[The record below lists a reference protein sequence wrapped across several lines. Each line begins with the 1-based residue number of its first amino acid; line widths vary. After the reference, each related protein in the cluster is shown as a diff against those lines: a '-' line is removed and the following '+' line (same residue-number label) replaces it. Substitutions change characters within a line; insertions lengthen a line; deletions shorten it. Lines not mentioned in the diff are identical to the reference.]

1 MQMESHHPRFAF
13 KARRLSIVFATCL
26 LCAAVSFGQTTT
38 ADKSSGQDKSGAQD
52 KKAADPTTTRLRI
65 EVTGNDKPVGN
76 AAVYVRFN
84 QAGGLLHRDKLA
96 ELDLKTNQDGSV
108 KVPEIPRGKIQ
119 IQVIAE
125 GWHTFGKWY
134 EVETA
139 EQTIQIEL
147 KPPPHWY

>member
-1 MQMESHHPRFAF
+1 MQIESHHRWFAL
-13 KARRLSIVFATCL
+13 KVRKVSIVLAACL
-26 LCAAVSFGQTTT
+26 FCAAADFGQTAS
-38 ADKSSGQDKSGAQD
+38 ADKPSAQDKSGTQD
-52 KKAADPTTTRLRI
+52 KKPADSTTTKLRI

-84 QAGGLLHRDKLA
+84 QPGGLLHRDKLA

-119 IQVIAE
+119 VQVIAE

-134 EVETA
+134 EVETP
-139 EQTIQIEL
+139 EQTIRIEL

>member
-1 MQMESHHPRFAF
+1 MEIESRHHRLVSAS
-13 KARRLSIVFATCL
+13 RMLSIVLATCL
-26 LCAAVSFGQTTT
+26 LWPAPGFGQSTG
-38 ADKSSGQDKSGAQD
+38 ADKSSIPEKSGTQES
-52 KKAADPTTTRLRI
+52 KSADPTKTKLRI
-65 EVTGNDKPVGN
+65 EVTGNAKPISN

-84 QAGGLLHRDKLA
+84 QSGGLLHRDKLA

-119 IQVIAE
+119 VQVIAE

-134 EVETA
+134 EIETA